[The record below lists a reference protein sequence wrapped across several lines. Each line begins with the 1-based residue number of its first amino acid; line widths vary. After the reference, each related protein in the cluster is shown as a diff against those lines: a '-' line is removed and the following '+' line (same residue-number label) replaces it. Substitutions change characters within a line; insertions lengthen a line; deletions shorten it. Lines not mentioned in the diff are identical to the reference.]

1 MHVLEW
7 PDARTPSVAAAEVA
21 ELLLQID
28 AKDFPSEEL
37 GHQCRLLC
45 AELAE
50 FARSSES
57 SVSDPRRER
66 NKLAV
71 FCKSVQ
77 QLLAKCLAEVRI
89 KSDVVSALCPS
100 CKAPR
105 KTDVLT
111 TWVHR
116 SEYFRDSNSWRID
129 IYRILECRCTE
140 IFSQHENIEN
150 DGEIPLI
157 EDDDGLDRSE
167 LDLPELDSEVTNYE
181 WIPVRAML
189 RSAALRFPSAKG
201 RPGWQE

>member
-1 MHVLEW
+1 MQVQLQRATAYATLLRKLARGMHVLEW
-7 PDARTPSVAAAEVA
+7 PVARTPSVAAAEVA

-37 GHQCRLLC
+37 GHQCRLLR

-57 SVSDPRRER
+57 SVSNPRRER
-66 NKLAV
+66 NNLAV
-71 FCKSVQ
+71 FCESVQ

-116 SEYFRDSNSWRID
+116 SEDFRDSNSWKID
-129 IYRILECRCTE
+129 IYRILECRCTK
-140 IFSQHENIEN
+140 IFSQYENIDN
-150 DGEIPLI
+150 YYGKIPLI
-157 EDDDGLDRSE
+157 VDEDDLDRSE
-167 LDLPELDSEVTNYE
+167 LDLPGLVSEITNYE
-181 WIPVRAML
+181 
-189 RSAALRFPSAKG
+189 
-201 RPGWQE
+201 